1 MNMRLKRQPHSVAD
15 AVEWYWRY
23 IICDEQAPT
32 RSDIEEHLD
41 RAMEALTERQRQVL
55 TERADERKTLAQ
67 IAGEL
72 SVSKERVRQVYNS
85 ALQVLRIQLCQLIN
99 DGKRVPG
106 EAPIDVLNLSVA
118 DYHLLKRRGIDSVAQ
133 LAQMSGVELMKV
145 RSIGFTK
152 AERIM
157 AAYQDYAKEQH
168 LLTNGKS
175 SRQ

>member
-1 MNMRLKRQPHSVAD
+1 MNVRLARRPRNVAD

-23 IICDEQAPT
+23 IICDEQAPP
-32 RSDIEEHLD
+32 RSDIEKHLD
-41 RAMEALTERQRQVL
+41 RAMETLTERQRQVL
-55 TERADERKTLAQ
+55 TERADKHKTPAQ

-72 SVSKERVRQVYNS
+72 SLSKERVRQVYNR
-85 ALQVLRIQLCQLIN
+85 ALQVLRSQLCQLIN

-157 AAYQDYAKEQH
+157 AAYQAYAEEH
-168 LLTNGKS
+168 NLLPNGKLS
-175 SRQ
+175 